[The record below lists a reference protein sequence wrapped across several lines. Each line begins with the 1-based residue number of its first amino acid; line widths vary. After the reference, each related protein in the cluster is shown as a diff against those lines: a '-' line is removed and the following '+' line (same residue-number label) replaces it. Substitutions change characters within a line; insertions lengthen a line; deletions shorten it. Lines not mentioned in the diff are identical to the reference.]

1 MKICELLLKDYNMLA
16 SSNTQ
21 LGLPS
26 LQPGLP
32 RGEGRGGN
40 LTFLGLCKNS
50 AEKLSIIII
59 TLLRGILAPI
69 WVLAPRPLVS
79 SWTLTLS
86 LLKTVQNCLPCYFT
100 TVYYNASWFYLSRE
114 LPPGGK
120 GLRTVI
126 VYSKLMNVNCTCYCT
141 NDYIFLLLVHY
152 LKRKKSR

>member
-40 LTFLGLCKNS
+40 LTFWGLCKNS

-69 WVLAPRPLVS
+69 
-79 SWTLTLS
+79 
-86 LLKTVQNCLPCYFT
+86 
-100 TVYYNASWFYLSRE
+100 
-114 LPPGGK
+114 
-120 GLRTVI
+120 
-126 VYSKLMNVNCTCYCT
+126 
-141 NDYIFLLLVHY
+141 
-152 LKRKKSR
+152 